1 MGKIVM
7 PKNSALLNEIES
19 VLKIY
24 YDAKDWIPNEQYKS
38 KLKEMIGDDQYSSS
52 YTKKAQ
58 ITSYFGFTVWED
70 IHNPQSKR
78 RITPSGIKMYEA
90 IVANDTN
97 AIQEVLM
104 SALETV
110 KFGRDNY
117 GCPDSNSD
125 VEPPTL
131 YVRAILDLGYLTY
144 REFAYLLWKLEDLG
158 ANYTDTLAEVRE
170 LRNKGPIE
178 LGEEANKYADCKP
191 IMILVRWGFLA
202 EDESA
207 NASNGKHIVIAPEV
221 LNRYM
226 SRLRNLKIYN
236 IDKDICEGVDPNID
250 FSDTDAQTM
259 EQKFRAWLSKQ
270 VTVNGTPC
278 TPSTV
283 SNNCSA
289 LKKVCQLMDIV
300 EYPDLT
306 SIFDITDMDVFVNVK
321 NIIKNHPDYEE
332 VNKAC
337 NNRFLSTGLNWYEKF
352 LNDMLQNNSETELT
366 PEEGNSVVDYDKVPR
381 ISTGVNVLLYGVPGS
396 GKSWTIEHEYCK
408 KGTNVERLVFHPD
421 YTYSDFIGQILPVVE
436 GDGQVSYQ
444 FTAGPFT
451 NILKDAY
458 RNPAEEF
465 ILVIEEIN
473 RGNAPAI
480 FGEVFQL
487 LDRKT
492 EKSDKN
498 DDGMPL
504 GTSEYGITNANIA
517 KIVYGDPSHK
527 VKIPSNLSIIGTMN
541 TSDQNVFT
549 LDTAFQRRWDMR
561 LIENN
566 FENVDSSLAHA
577 EILDTGVTWEVFCTE
592 INDIIVGN
600 NVRMSSSEDK
610 RLGAY
615 FVKLMDLK
623 KDQRMGKL
631 ADGEYDGLRKKESSG
646 DISQADESRLAEIRE
661 AMKQN
666 RRFPEKV
673 IKYLWDDAFK
683 FNREIIF
690 ETTEFRSLESVIRA
704 FMYSEGI
711 ERFKMFKQNI
721 VDALQNPDSE

>member
-1 MGKIVM
+1 MIRPESLLAYEELDLKLGIKSSLPHVKSTLALAVLLWECADHPAELVYSM
-7 PKNSALLNEIES
+7 SAGNDSVISDELKQWFVDYLSTKCEESELDTEEIETVVNNNQLFKSQMEALIVAFELVWKLAKVSFVDTTKAASAERTGGIRYPKKLTYS
-19 VLKIY
+19 VNMDIIHSVIASNEDAYIRVLLSWVGFDIDIDPESEGILLKLFTALSEGAVFKLVDGDKDIIFNQNSIY
-24 YDAKDWIPNEQYKS
+24 RKILESDATVDVNGDKEAKGSLRILKS
-38 KLKEMIGDDQYSSS
+38 LLSENMNPYLSYSSGS
-52 YTKKAQ
+52 VTL
-58 ITSYFGFTVWED
+58 S
-70 IHNPQSKR
+70 
-78 RITPSGIKMYEA
+78 
-90 IVANDTN
+90 
-97 AIQEVLM
+97 
-104 SALETV
+104 
-110 KFGRDNY
+110 
-117 GCPDSNSD
+117 SN
-125 VEPPTL
+125 VE
-131 YVRAILDLGYLTY
+131 
-144 REFAYLLWKLEDLG
+144 EKLED
-158 ANYTDTLAEVRE
+158 YQKRVETLLRLNATKVIGLETLDAEQE
-170 LRNKGPIE
+170 GLALE
-178 LGEEANKYADCKP
+178 SLEE
-191 IMILVRWGFLA
+191 
-202 EDESA
+202 
-207 NASNGKHIVIAPEV
+207 
-221 LNRYM
+221 
-226 SRLRNLKIYN
+226 
-236 IDKDICEGVDPNID
+236 
-250 FSDTDAQTM
+250 Q
-259 EQKFRAWLSKQ
+259 
-270 VTVNGTPC
+270 
-278 TPSTV
+278 
-283 SNNCSA
+283 
-289 LKKVCQLMDIV
+289 
-300 EYPDLT
+300 
-306 SIFDITDMDVFVNVK
+306 
-321 NIIKNHPDYEE
+321 
-332 VNKAC
+332 
-337 NNRFLSTGLNWYEKF
+337 
-352 LNDMLQNNSETELT
+352 
-366 PEEGNSVVDYDKVPR
+366 R
-381 ISTGVNVLLYGVPGS
+381 ISTGTNVLLYGVPGS

-408 KGTNVERLVFHPD
+408 KGTHVERLVFHPD
-421 YTYSDFIGQILPVVE
+421 YTYSDFIGQILPAVAE
-436 GDGQVSYQ
+436 GGQVSYE
-444 FTAGPFT
+444 FTHGPFT
-451 NILKDAY
+451 NILKAAF
-458 RNPAEEF
+458 RNPTEEYV
-465 ILVIEEIN
+465 LVIEEIN

-492 EKSDKN
+492 EKNEKN
-498 DDGMPL
+498 DDGMPI

-566 FENVDSSLAHA
+566 FENVDESLAHA

-690 ETTEFRSLESVIRA
+690 ETTEYRSLESVIRA